1 MIKSVKHNLFVGTI
15 LKLKSLQRKSI
26 EDKENI
32 SMRFIQKKYFLQGEI
47 VNAVYR
53 KVPFSK
59 ISKTPYSKIKSGK
72 FFWTKENGAQVALF
86 ERPSITGSTHWSGI
100 NTKKLAPGRYFVEY
114 LSNDDTSVHEKV
126 QFIIYKQLPE
136 VNELKHQYMAK
147 IVEILNKSPTS
158 IDDLKKACGV
168 PI

>member
-1 MIKSVKHNLFVGTI
+1 MLIPRKHNLFVGVKGDTG
-15 LKLKSLQRKSI
+15 KG
-26 EDKENI
+26 I
-32 SMRFIQKKYFLQGEI
+32 SMKFTQKRYFLQGEI
-47 VNAVYR
+47 VYAVYR
-53 KVPFSK
+53 KVPFTKTSK
-59 ISKTPYSKIKSGK
+59 SPYTKIKSGK
-72 FFWTKENGAQVALF
+72 FLWTKADGTIIVVY
-86 ERPSITGSTHWSGI
+86 ERPSSTGSTHWAGI

-126 QFIIYKQLPE
+126 SFIIYKQLPE

>member
-1 MIKSVKHNLFVGTI
+1 MLKKHNLFVGI
-15 LKLKSLQRKSI
+15 KG
-26 EDKENI
+26 KEGKGI
-32 SMRFIQKKYFLQGEI
+32 SMKFTQKRYFLQGDI
-47 VNAVYR
+47 VYAVYR
-53 KVPFSK
+53 KVSFTKSSK
-59 ISKTPYSKIKSGK
+59 SPYTKIKSGK
-72 FFWTKENGAQVALF
+72 FFWTKEDGTQVAVF

-100 NTKKLAPGRYFVEY
+100 NTKKLAPGRYYVEY

-136 VNELKHQYMAK
+136 VNELKHQYMEK